1 MTPTAYGIRETSC
14 RRTSGER
21 CGATALA
28 PTAHDNFFQLNG
40 PVLTGSDESN
50 AAWNPGEP
58 ANIMSWAEIHAEF
71 KDGRV
76 TGTVSLHQA
85 ADVLHM
91 NDIRTVV
98 FEIEGTL
105 RKK

>member
-1 MTPTAYGIRETSC
+1 MSSTCREVADS
-14 RRTSGER
+14 RKFKDIFPDMN
-21 CGATALA
+21 ATALVPHGA
-28 PTAHDNFFQLNG
+28 RQLLPAQRARAQRERG
-40 PVLTGSDESN
+40 SN
-50 AAWNPGEP
+50 AAWNRGEP
-58 ANIMSWAEIHAEF
+58 ANIMAWAEIHAEF

-76 TGTVSLHQA
+76 TGTAKLHQA

-98 FEIEGTL
+98 FEIQGTL